1 MKIRL
6 PGFTTAGYFSVG
18 VVVWLYAG
26 AASVV
31 GVPRVVAA
39 MTRKPRVRRRGCDA
53 ENSRACRICECVEAG
68 KCNFSRRVRTVSF
81 WSFLCGRVV
90 SSGRRL
96 LKRRSKDDIH
106 FKQSRVEDP
115 QVGFQHPNSLHSF
128 FQTVAHC
135 SRTKANRC
143 IPVPPK
149 HLSSVR
155 FTNPFIANC

>member
-81 WSFLCGRVV
+81 WSFFCADELSRVV
-90 SSGRRL
+90 DDCSRGVQKTISISSRAESKIHRSASSTPIPFTHFS
-96 LKRRSKDDIH
+96 RRSPIARGQKPIAAYQCRRNTSHLFDL
-106 FKQSRVEDP
+106 Q
-115 QVGFQHPNSLHSF
+115 
-128 FQTVAHC
+128 
-135 SRTKANRC
+135 
-143 IPVPPK
+143 IP
-149 HLSSVR
+149 S
-155 FTNPFIANC
+155 